1 MVIKMALK
9 SRNGKDSLNSLN
21 LANLFLFSTLPDFMF
36 YKNDLKIV
44 QFLKVGSKACL

>member
-36 YKNDLKIV
+36 YKNLKIV